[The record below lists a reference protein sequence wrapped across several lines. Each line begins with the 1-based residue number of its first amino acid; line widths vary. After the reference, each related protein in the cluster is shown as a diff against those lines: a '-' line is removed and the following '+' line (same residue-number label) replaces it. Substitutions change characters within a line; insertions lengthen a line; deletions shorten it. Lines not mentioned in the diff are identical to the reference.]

1 VSLALTPQEQAVAAG
16 RDGDGAAM
24 AMRIVVE
31 AARLL
36 GAPRLIRIASAHIDG
51 ALYHGDSGTLF
62 AEKLV
67 QGGATVAVRATL
79 NVGALDLTGCSKV
92 RLEGHERDMARRMMG
107 AYRALGCEP
116 SWTCA
121 PYQAGHRPARGTDV
135 AWGESNA
142 VVFCNSVLG
151 ARTNRYGD
159 FLDIACAIA
168 GRAPDYGLHRPENR
182 RARLVFDVSA
192 LPRAFLA
199 SEAAWPVLGSLYGRE
214 TGSAVGVVTGVD
226 AHPGED
232 ALKAFGAA
240 AASSGAVG
248 LFHIAGVTPEAP
260 DAETAL
266 GGETPEAV
274 IRVTAEMAAA
284 ARSGLSTAGGAERID
299 AVAIGSP
306 HLSITEFE
314 ALERLIAG
322 RKLAVPLYACTGRHA
337 LADLDRNGRRKALE
351 ATGVVVVAD
360 TCVVVTPI
368 LPDPPGGGVLM
379 TNSGKF
385 AHYAPGNTGYGVVYG
400 SLAECVESAVAGRPV
415 FSDFALSYQAEHTP
429 TPNPSPQGGGGHFGS
444 TRSYLSAS
452 GAHRSASGSSETAEK
467 ESPSPLWG
475 GARGGG
481 ALSETKHKDYEH
493 EDESQD
499 RNIAPQ
505 ILVPGT
511 AATGEALILSAPIS
525 FWGGVDPKTG
535 RIADVRHPQHGETV
549 AGKVLFLPGTIGS
562 SSASAVLLELV
573 KNGHAPAALVLH
585 EPDAILLLGLIVAR
599 EMGWETP
606 MAVKMDRSRFE
617 PFRGKSVTVDG
628 EGLATKEGPSHM
640 ASHPHP

>member
-1 VSLALTPQEQAVAAG
+1 MSLSLTAEEQAIAAG
-16 RDGDGAAM
+16 RDGEGAAI
-24 AMRIVVE
+24 AMRIVAE
-31 AARLL
+31 TAALM
-36 GAPRLIRIASAHIDG
+36 GAPRLIRIESAHIDG

-67 QGGATVAVRATL
+67 EGGAKVAVRATL
-79 NVGALDLTGCSKV
+79 NVGALDLMGCSKV
-92 RLEGHERDMARRMMG
+92 RLEGHERAMARRMMD
-107 AYRALGCEP
+107 AYRKLGCEP

-121 PYQAGHRPARGTDV
+121 PYQAGHRPALGSDV

-159 FLDIACAIA
+159 FLDIACAIC
-168 GRAPDYGLHRPENR
+168 GRAPDYGLHRAENR

-192 LPRAFLA
+192 LPRVFLR

-214 TGSAVGVVTGVD
+214 TGNTVGVVTGVD
-226 AHPGED
+226 EHPGED

-260 DAETAL
+260 EAETAL
-266 GGETPEAV
+266 GGETPETV
-274 IRVTAEMAAA
+274 IRVTPDMVAG
-284 ARSGLSTAGGAERID
+284 ARAGLSTAGRTDRID

-306 HLSITEFE
+306 HLSIVEFE
-314 ALERLIAG
+314 ALERLIGG
-322 RKLAVPLYACTGRHA
+322 RTLRVPIYACTGRHA
-337 LADLDRNGRRKALE
+337 LADLEKFGRRKALE
-351 ATGVVVVAD
+351 AAGVTIVAD

-368 LPDPPGGGVLM
+368 LPALSGGVLM

-385 AHYAPGNTGYGVVYG
+385 AHYAPGNTGYGVLYG
-400 SLAECVESAVAGRPV
+400 SLAECVESAVAGKPV
-415 FSDFALSYQAEHTP
+415 FSDLVSMDLHSKNT
-429 TPNPSPQGGGGHFGS
+429 PSPQEGGQSHMALP
-444 TRSYLSAS
+444 LSVALRAPPLPK
-452 GAHRSASGSSETAEK
+452 GARNPSRRSAGIAISGSSPHWGEVSRRSRDGEGSTPYAIALLQEGRGAQPET
-467 ESPSPLWG
+467 STTIG
-475 GARGGG
+475 
-481 ALSETKHKDYEH
+481 ET
-493 EDESQD
+493 
-499 RNIAPQ
+499 
-505 ILVPGT
+505 
-511 AATGEALILSAPIS
+511 LILTAPIS

-535 RIADVRHPQHGETV
+535 RIADVRHPQHGQSI

-573 KNGHAPAALVLH
+573 RSGHAPAALVLH

-606 MAVKMDRSRFE
+606 TALRLDRNLFE
-617 PFRGKSVTVDG
+617 GFGRETVSVDRGGHVT
-628 EGLATKEGPSHM
+628 PS
-640 ASHPHP
+640 SSSP